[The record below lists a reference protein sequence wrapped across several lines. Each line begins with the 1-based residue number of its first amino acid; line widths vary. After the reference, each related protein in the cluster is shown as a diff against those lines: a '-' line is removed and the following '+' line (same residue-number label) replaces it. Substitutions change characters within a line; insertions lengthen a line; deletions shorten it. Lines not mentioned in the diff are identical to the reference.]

1 MNSMKTVLES
11 ESARCEPGAHL
22 KAAAA
27 RCLKNV
33 CQHGVGKIAAFER
46 ARHVAH
52 PLLRSRDTDVRL
64 QATGALLWLTVDIE
78 CKTALAKTPALFD
91 LGRCSRRKPAICRK
105 RAARAQQCA
114 EAPDARRR
122 TRDALGE
129 RDKALV
135 FDERVVGN
143 CGELLMYLNAYRID

>member
-1 MNSMKTVLES
+1 MR
-11 ESARCEPGAHL
+11 AGGAHW

-33 CQHGVGKIAAFER
+33 CQHGVGKIAAFEMG
-46 ARHVAH
+46 ALASLT

-64 QATGALLWLTVDIE
+64 QATGALLCLTVDIE

-91 LGRCSRRKPAICRK
+91 LASLLRDES
-105 RAARAQQCA
+105 AAVAENALRVVQQCA

-122 TRDALGE
+122 IRDALGE

-143 CGELLMYLNAYRID
+143 CVVSF